1 MKHSL
6 DRTLKRLAATTTL
19 ALGLAVGA
27 VATPA
32 LAEWPEK
39 PISMLIGFNP
49 GGQSDLLGRA
59 VAQAI
64 AEELGQPVNVINK
77 AGAAGGVA
85 LAQLKAMPADGYTI
99 MFNPSQ
105 TITLSPALMKQV
117 PFSIDD
123 FDYAGMLT
131 RFDIALV
138 ASASAPF
145 DDYAGMVTYAR
156 EHPGMLY
163 AALSATTRVFADEI
177 ARANGIDIEIMPV
190 NGGPGMVNAMLGEQA
205 MLAYSGGVHHRYPDK
220 MKVIA
225 ALTTERNVGS
235 PDVPTIGELGLPIG
249 MDMQT
254 VLITPKGVPVE
265 VLEKLSL
272 TLAKVAENE
281 GFAKVAASMNAPI
294 DYVDAAGATTEMY
307 KQLKNNLAVM
317 KAAGVEPQ

>member
-1 MKHSL
+1 MTLALTRLVKHL
-6 DRTLKRLAATTTL
+6 TTSATL
-19 ALGLAVGA
+19 ALGVIAGLAA
-27 VATPA
+27 SPA
-32 LAEWPEK
+32 LAEWPDR

-59 VAQAI
+59 VAQAM

-77 AGAAGGVA
+77 PGAAGGVA

-105 TITLSPALMKQV
+105 TITLTPALMKQV

-131 RFDIALV
+131 RFDIALI
-138 ASASAPF
+138 APTSAPF
-145 DDYAGMVTYAR
+145 DDYAGMVAYAK
-156 EHPGMLY
+156 ENPGMLY

-177 ARANGIDIEIMPV
+177 ARANGLDIQIMPV
-190 NGGPGMVNAMLGEQA
+190 NGGPGMVNAILGEQA
-205 MLAYSGGVHHRYPDK
+205 MLAYSGGVHHRYADQ

-235 PDVPTIGELGLPIG
+235 PDVPTIAELGLPIG

-254 VLITPKGVPVE
+254 VLITPKGVPADVLAKLSQT
-265 VLEKLSL
+265 LEKVS
-272 TLAKVAENE
+272 TNA
-281 GFAKVAASMNAPI
+281 GFAKVAESMNAPI
-294 DYVDAAGATTEMY
+294 AYVDAAGAAAEMR
-307 KQLKNNLAVM
+307 KQLDSNLAVM